1 MQEYRQQRVIEGSP
15 GATCRHFCGLELNM
29 DTELALVTPGLG
41 TPFSVLRRSANIP
54 WPLPHQQISLP
65 SDLVIQ
71 LLARSAL
78 DIEID
83 EAWYLKKYPDI
94 AAAISEGKFKSA
106 KHHYAAFGFFEDRLP
121 RYIHVDTEFYLT
133 HGPDISANVDKD
145 QAAAA
150 AQRHFETHGFAE
162 GRLPYPGW
170 TLTGDR

>member
-1 MQEYRQQRVIEGSP
+1 
-15 GATCRHFCGLELNM
+15 M
-29 DTELALVTPGLG
+29 DTWNMEAELALVTPGLG

-54 WPLPHQQISLP
+54 WPLPDQQIALP
-65 SDLVIQ
+65 RDLVIG

-121 RYIHVDTEFYLT
+121 RYIHVDTEFYLK
-133 HGPDISANVDKD
+133 HGPDISKNVNQDR
-145 QAAAA
+145 AVA